1 MAKYRPGTAND
12 NVINL
17 FERGKDPEQ
26 KLWISVLGKALEDA
40 LRGTDL
46 REAELSINWIVNQSS
61 DFRLVCQLAGRNWK
75 YVFQTVRQR
84 LEKRKQNISLLKNQ
98 NLKESLYKHL
108 LRLFIQEN
116 GLLELIIV

>member
-40 LRGTDL
+40 LRGSDL
-46 REAELSINWIVNQSS
+46 REAEFSINWIASQGN
-61 DFRLVCQLAGRNWK
+61 DFRLVCHLAGRDWR
-75 YVFQTVRQR
+75 YVYQSVIERVKARQR
-84 LEKRKQNISLLKNQ
+84 NIDQ
-98 NLKESLYKHL
+98 YRQGMVKHL
-108 LRLFIQEN
+108 LREN
-116 GLLELIIV
+116 RNNDLSPM

>member
-17 FERGKDPEQ
+17 FEKGKDPEQ

-61 DFRLVCQLAGRNWK
+61 DFRLVCHLAGRNWK
-75 YVFQTVRQR
+75 YVYETVKHRIEER
-84 LEKRKQNISLLKNQ
+84 RKNIDDYIKGRVNY
-98 NLKESLYKHL
+98 LY
-108 LRLFIQEN
+108 REN
-116 GLLELIIV
+116 RNNDLSPM

>member
-12 NVINL
+12 NVINR

-26 KLWISVLGKALEDA
+26 KLWSSVLGKALEDA

-46 REAELSINWIVNQSS
+46 REAEFSINWIVNQSS

-75 YVFQTVRQR
+75 YVYETVKDRIAER
-84 LEKRKQNISLLKNQ
+84 RKNIEDFRHGKATQLLKEDRN
-98 NLKESLYKHL
+98 NDLSPM
-108 LRLFIQEN
+108 
-116 GLLELIIV
+116 

>member
-40 LRGTDL
+40 LRGSDL

-75 YVFQTVRQR
+75 YVYETVKNRIAER
-84 LEKRKQNISLLKNQ
+84 RKNIEDFRHGKATQLLKEDRN
-98 NLKESLYKHL
+98 NDLSPM
-108 LRLFIQEN
+108 
-116 GLLELIIV
+116 

>member
-46 REAELSINWIVNQSS
+46 REAEFSINWIASQGS
-61 DFRLVCQLAGRNWK
+61 DFRLVCHLAGRNWK
-75 YVFQTVRQR
+75 YVYETVKHRI
-84 LEKRKQNISLLKNQ
+84 EEIRKNIDDYRKGRVNY
-98 NLKESLYKHL
+98 LYK
-108 LRLFIQEN
+108 EN
-116 GLLELIIV
+116 RNNDLSPM

>member
-40 LRGTDL
+40 LRGSDL
-46 REAELSINWIVNQSS
+46 REAEFSINWIASQGS
-61 DFRLVCQLAGRNWK
+61 DFRLVCHEGCRHAGM
-75 YVFQTVRQR
+75 F
-84 LEKRKQNISLLKNQ
+84 
-98 NLKESLYKHL
+98 
-108 LRLFIQEN
+108 
-116 GLLELIIV
+116 

>member
-40 LRGTDL
+40 LRGSDL
-46 REAELSINWIVNQSS
+46 REAEFSINWIAAQGS
-61 DFRLVCQLAGRNWK
+61 DFRLVCHLAGRNWK
-75 YVFQTVRQR
+75 YVYETVKDRIEER
-84 LEKRKQNISLLKNQ
+84 RKNIDDYRKGRVSY
-98 NLKESLYKHL
+98 LY
-108 LRLFIQEN
+108 REN
-116 GLLELIIV
+116 RNNDLSPM

>member
-40 LRGTDL
+40 LRGSDL
-46 REAELSINWIVNQSS
+46 REAEFSINWIASQGS
-61 DFRLVCQLAGRNWK
+61 DFRLVCHLAGRNWK
-75 YVFQTVRQR
+75 YVYETVKDRIKER
-84 LEKRKQNISLLKNQ
+84 RKNIDDYRKGRVNY
-98 NLKESLYKHL
+98 LYK
-108 LRLFIQEN
+108 EN
-116 GLLELIIV
+116 RNNDLSPM

>member
-40 LRGTDL
+40 LRGSDL
-46 REAELSINWIVNQSS
+46 REAEFSINWIASQGS
-61 DFRLVCQLAGRNWK
+61 DFRLVCHLAGRNWK
-75 YVFQTVRQR
+75 YVYETVKDRIEER
-84 LEKRKQNISLLKNQ
+84 SKT
-98 NLKESLYKHL
+98 
-108 LRLFIQEN
+108 
-116 GLLELIIV
+116 

>member
-40 LRGTDL
+40 LRGSDL
-46 REAELSINWIVNQSS
+46 REAEFSINWIASQGS
-61 DFRLVCQLAGRNWK
+61 DFRLVCHLAGRNWK
-75 YVFQTVRQR
+75 YVYETVKHRIAER
-84 LEKRKQNISLLKNQ
+84 RKNIEDFRHGKVTQLLKEDRN
-98 NLKESLYKHL
+98 NDLSPM
-108 LRLFIQEN
+108 
-116 GLLELIIV
+116 

>member
-46 REAELSINWIVNQSS
+46 REAEFSINWIASQGS
-61 DFRLVCQLAGRNWK
+61 DFRLVCHLAGRNWK
-75 YVFQTVRQR
+75 YVYETVKHRIAER
-84 LEKRKQNISLLKNQ
+84 RKNIEDFRHGKATELLKEDKN
-98 NLKESLYKHL
+98 NDLSPM
-108 LRLFIQEN
+108 
-116 GLLELIIV
+116 

>member
-40 LRGTDL
+40 LRGSDL
-46 REAELSINWIVNQSS
+46 REAEFSINWIINQSS

-75 YVFQTVRQR
+75 YVYETVKDRIEER
-84 LEKRKQNISLLKNQ
+84 RKNIEDFRHGKAL
-98 NLKESLYKHL
+98 HL
-108 LRLFIQEN
+108 LREDRNNDLSPM
-116 GLLELIIV
+116 

>member
-40 LRGTDL
+40 LRGSDL
-46 REAELSINWIVNQSS
+46 REAEFSINWIAAQGS
-61 DFRLVCQLAGRNWK
+61 DFRLVCHLAGRNWK
-75 YVFQTVRQR
+75 YVFETVKQR
-84 LEKRKQNISLLKNQ
+84 LEKRKKNINDFKLGKTNY
-98 NLKESLYKHL
+98 LY
-108 LRLFIQEN
+108 REN
-116 GLLELIIV
+116 RNNDLSPM

>member
-40 LRGTDL
+40 LRGSDL
-46 REAELSINWIVNQSS
+46 REAEFSINWIASQGS
-61 DFRLVCQLAGRNWK
+61 DFRLVCHLAGRNWK
-75 YVFQTVRQR
+75 YVYETVKHRIAER
-84 LEKRKQNISLLKNQ
+84 RKNIEDFRHGKATQLLK
-98 NLKESLYKHL
+98 
-108 LRLFIQEN
+108 EN
-116 GLLELIIV
+116 RNNDLSPM

>member
-61 DFRLVCQLAGRNWK
+61 DFRLVCHLAGRNWK
-75 YVFQTVRQR
+75 YVFETVKQR
-84 LEKRKQNISLLKNQ
+84 LEKRKKNINDFKQGKTNY
-98 NLKESLYKHL
+98 LYK
-108 LRLFIQEN
+108 EN
-116 GLLELIIV
+116 RNNDMSPM

>member
-40 LRGTDL
+40 LRGSDL
-46 REAELSINWIVNQSS
+46 REAEFSINWIASQGS
-61 DFRLVCQLAGRNWK
+61 DFRLVCHLAGRNWK
-75 YVFQTVRQR
+75 YVYETVKHRIAER
-84 LEKRKQNISLLKNQ
+84 RKNIEDFRHGKATQLLK
-98 NLKESLYKHL
+98 
-108 LRLFIQEN
+108 EN
-116 GLLELIIV
+116 RDNDLSPM

>member
-40 LRGTDL
+40 LRGSDL
-46 REAELSINWIVNQSS
+46 REAEFSINWIASQGS
-61 DFRLVCQLAGRNWK
+61 DFRLVCHLAGRNWK
-75 YVFQTVRQR
+75 YVYETVKHRIAER
-84 LEKRKQNISLLKNQ
+84 RKNIEDFRHGKATQLLKEDRN
-98 NLKESLYKHL
+98 NDLSPM
-108 LRLFIQEN
+108 
-116 GLLELIIV
+116 

>member
-61 DFRLVCQLAGRNWK
+61 DFRLVCHLAGRNWR
-75 YVFQTVRQR
+75 YVFETVKPR
-84 LEKRKQNISLLKNQ
+84 LEKRKKNINDFKQGKTNY
-98 NLKESLYKHL
+98 LYK
-108 LRLFIQEN
+108 EN
-116 GLLELIIV
+116 RNNDMSPM

>member
-46 REAELSINWIVNQSS
+46 REAELSINWIASQGS
-61 DFRLVCQLAGRNWK
+61 DFRLVCHLAGRNWK
-75 YVFQTVRQR
+75 YVYETVKDRIEER
-84 LEKRKQNISLLKNQ
+84 RKNIDD
-98 NLKESLYKHL
+98 Y
-108 LRLFIQEN
+108 R
-116 GLLELIIV
+116 

>member
-40 LRGTDL
+40 LRGSDL
-46 REAELSINWIVNQSS
+46 REAEFSINWIASQGS
-61 DFRLVCQLAGRNWK
+61 DFRLVCHLAGRNWR
-75 YVFQTVRQR
+75 YVYETVKLRIAER
-84 LEKRKQNISLLKNQ
+84 RKNIEDFRHGKTTKLF
-98 NLKESLYKHL
+98 KEDRNNDLSPM
-108 LRLFIQEN
+108 
-116 GLLELIIV
+116 

>member
-40 LRGTDL
+40 LRGSDL
-46 REAELSINWIVNQSS
+46 REAEFSINWIAAQGS
-61 DFRLVCQLAGRNWK
+61 DFRLVCHLAGRNWK
-75 YVFQTVRQR
+75 YVYETVKDRIEER
-84 LEKRKQNISLLKNQ
+84 RKNIEDFRHGKAL
-98 NLKESLYKHL
+98 HL
-108 LRLFIQEN
+108 LREDRNNDLSPM
-116 GLLELIIV
+116 

>member
-75 YVFQTVRQR
+75 YVYETVKDRIEER
-84 LEKRKQNISLLKNQ
+84 RKNIEDFRHGKAL
-98 NLKESLYKHL
+98 HL
-108 LRLFIQEN
+108 LREDRNNDLSPM
-116 GLLELIIV
+116 

>member
-40 LRGTDL
+40 LRGSDL
-46 REAELSINWIVNQSS
+46 REAEFSINWIVNQSS

-75 YVFQTVRQR
+75 YVYETVKDRIEER
-84 LEKRKQNISLLKNQ
+84 RKNIEDFRHGKALQ
-98 NLKESLYKHL
+98 L
-108 LRLFIQEN
+108 LREDRNNDLSPM
-116 GLLELIIV
+116 

>member
-46 REAELSINWIVNQSS
+46 REAEFSINWIVNQSS

-75 YVFQTVRQR
+75 YVYETVKDRIAER
-84 LEKRKQNISLLKNQ
+84 RKNIEDFRHGKATQLLKEDRN
-98 NLKESLYKHL
+98 NDLSPM
-108 LRLFIQEN
+108 
-116 GLLELIIV
+116 

>member
-46 REAELSINWIVNQSS
+46 REAEFSINWIVNQSS

-75 YVFQTVRQR
+75 YVYETVKDRIAER
-84 LEKRKQNISLLKNQ
+84 RKNIEDFRHGKATQLLKEDRN
-98 NLKESLYKHL
+98 NDLSTM
-108 LRLFIQEN
+108 
-116 GLLELIIV
+116 